1 MPGAPFSLFVW
12 QKPFLPALKDFIARR
27 TGGCPGRAL
36 LVVPHNRP
44 WRYLQ
49 HLYALDGRPTLLPK
63 VITLT
68 ELLGRWREQTGEPP
82 VHTANSLDQV
92 ALLRECVAGLSRSD
106 SGLAERFS
114 RMEMEEFLPWGMR
127 LAGVLDELFGYGVT
141 AADIAHMEGEVAP
154 PAAALLAAL
163 GRIQAAYAR
172 LLRERGWTTP
182 GFDACEAA
190 RLGEQVPESLRP
202 RADRPV
208 LLAGFAL
215 LTPTEDTLLRRLW
228 EAGAD
233 VCLHTDAA
241 LALGGKPHWACEE
254 HVRWLRRW
262 QARAVLAD
270 AADAADAAEFSG
282 PEFRFFAG
290 YDVHSQL
297 AALRESLL
305 EEMPPAGEDAARLDD
320 REDDEEDG
328 EERTVRW
335 LAGRQPAGP
344 STAVVL
350 THNGLL
356 LPVLHHLPRKDVN
369 ISMGYP
375 LERSPL
381 FRLLESL
388 FRTQEERGAD
398 GRYYWRSLLGCLRH
412 PYLAMLQQDDAAGAP
427 SSEAER
433 ASLREPL
440 ALLAETIRQGSR
452 SLALEEALSPVEAR
466 LAPQEA
472 RALRELVRILFAAF
486 AAVRT
491 CAELA
496 DALEALCACL
506 QERGRHIWPHYP
518 LDAEAMYRLREHC
531 LPVLRHNALSREP
544 FTARQLFQFAR
555 QILRQERIPFEAV
568 PLTGLQVL
576 GMLETRLLH
585 FDHLH
590 ILDATDES
598 LPGSAAQDPLL
609 PDSLRLELGLPDAR
623 RRERAAAHTLF
634 RLCAGARRVSFYWQE
649 GIARSAL
656 LDARKSRSR
665 FVEQLIWQEEQ
676 RRCRLLVPG
685 EAPLRTPACAARPST
700 ALPQE
705 VVHSPALREVMRR
718 FLAGRLSPTALD
730 VYLGCPKRFVWHYL
744 CRLREAEEV
753 NEGDDHALVGKIV
766 HRVLEQLYR
775 PHVGKTVDAKA
786 FRQTD
791 LAALLA
797 QALGELGGET
807 VLPPE
812 SRIMLELSVPYR
824 LKKYLDAQPE
834 TTVIGLEEPLET
846 RLPLWEGRQFAF
858 WGQADRIDRREGAL
872 HLVDYKTGRVRGADT
887 LLWNEEDFWQEL
899 EAFRR
904 AAEAGEAD
912 ADDALPLLAVVR
924 ERLRSL
930 QLPCYVALLSALR
943 PEERVENA
951 CLVELYEAG
960 AEYPL
965 FSGPWDDADYALA
978 LQRCR
983 ELLALLIWHMEHCPA
998 FRPVTGRCAY
1008 CPYRGACRA

>member
-1 MPGAPFSLFVW
+1 MSGTPFSLFDW
-12 QKPFLPALKDFIARR
+12 HKPFLPALKEFIARR
-27 TGGCPGRAL
+27 TDGCPGRAL

-49 HLYALDGRPTLLPK
+49 HLYALDGRPVLLPK
-63 VITLT
+63 VLTFT

-82 VHTANSLDQV
+82 SHTANSLDQV
-92 ALLRECVAGLSRSD
+92 ALLRECVTGLSRTD

-114 RMEMEEFLPWGMR
+114 RMEMEEFLPWGIR
-127 LAGVLDELFGYGVT
+127 LAGLLDELFGYGVT

-163 GRIQAAYAR
+163 GRIQEAYAH

-182 GFDACEAA
+182 GFDACEVA
-190 RLGEQVPESLRP
+190 RLSGQVPESLRARP
-202 RADRPV
+202 DRPV

-228 EAGAD
+228 ETGAD
-233 VCLHTDAA
+233 ICLHTDTA
-241 LALGGKPHWACEE
+241 LALGGSPHWACEE
-254 HVRWLRRW
+254 HSRWLRRW
-262 QARAVLAD
+262 QARAALVE
-270 AADAADAAEFSG
+270 AADTTEGPD
-282 PEFRFFAG
+282 PEFHFFAG
-290 YDVHSQL
+290 YDAHSQL

-305 EEMPPAGEDAARLDD
+305 AEMPLVEEEAARLDD
-320 REDDEEDG
+320 PDG
-328 EERTVRW
+328 ED
-335 LAGRQPAGP
+335 AGAIHWVADQKPAGP

-369 ISMGYP
+369 VSMGYP

-388 FRTQEERGAD
+388 FRTQEECSAD
-398 GRYYWRSLLGCLRH
+398 GRYYWRSLLECLRH
-412 PYLAMLQQDDAAGAP
+412 PYLAMLQQDDAAELPDVAGT
-427 SSEAER
+427 ER

-452 SLALEEALSPVEAR
+452 SLTLEEALSPVEAR
-466 LAPQEA
+466 LAPQEV
-472 RALRELVRILFAAF
+472 RALRELTHTLFAAF

-491 CAELA
+491 CEGLA
-496 DALEALCACL
+496 DALEALCTCL

-555 QILRQERIPFEAV
+555 QIMQQERIPFEAV

-634 RLCAGARRVSFYWQE
+634 RLCAGARKVFFYWQE
-649 GIARSAL
+649 GISRSAL
-656 LDARKSRSR
+656 FDARKSRSR
-665 FVEQLIWQEEQ
+665 FVEQLIWREE
-676 RRCRLLVPG
+676 RRRGRLLVPG
-685 EAPLRTPACAARPST
+685 EDPLRTPSCAARPST

-705 VVHSPALREVMRR
+705 IAHSPALRESMRR
-718 FLAGRLSPTALD
+718 FLDGRLSPTALD

-744 CRLREAEEV
+744 CRLHEAEEV
-753 NEGDDHALVGKIV
+753 NEGDDHALVGKVI

-775 PHVGKTVDAKA
+775 PYIGKDVSAA
-786 FRQTD
+786 HFREAD
-791 LAALLA
+791 LDGLLA
-797 QALGELGGET
+797 QALAELGGENA
-807 VLPPE
+807 LPPE
-812 SRIMLELSVPYR
+812 SRIMLELSAPYR
-824 LKKYLDAQPE
+824 LRKYLDEQPE
-834 TTVIGLEEPLET
+834 TTIVGLEEPLET
-846 RLPLWEGRQFAF
+846 RLLLWEGREFAF
-858 WGQADRIDRREGAL
+858 RGQADRIDRRDKAL
-872 HLVDYKTGRVRGADT
+872 HLVDYKTGRVHGADT
-887 LLWNEEDFWQEL
+887 QIWDDEEFWREL
-899 EAFRR
+899 DDFRR
-904 AAEAGEAD
+904 AAEAGTVD

-924 ERLRSL
+924 ERVRSL
-930 QLPCYVALLSALR
+930 QLPCYVPLLAALR
-943 PEERVENA
+943 PKERVENA
-951 CLVELYEAG
+951 CLVELYEKG
-960 AEYPL
+960 GESPL
-965 FSGPWDDADYALA
+965 FSGPWDNDEDHAVA

-983 ELLALLIWHMEHCPA
+983 ELLGLVIWHMEHCLT
-998 FRPVTGRCAY
+998 FKPVTGRCGH

>member
-1 MPGAPFSLFVW
+1 MPGTPFSLFAW
-12 QKPFLPALKDFIARR
+12 QRPFLPALKDFIARR
-27 TGGCPGRAL
+27 TDGCPGRAL

-63 VITLT
+63 VMTFT
-68 ELLGRWREQTGEPP
+68 DLLGRWREQVGEPP

-92 ALLRECVAGLSRSD
+92 ALLRECVTGLSRTD

-163 GRIQAAYAR
+163 GRIQEAYAR

-182 GFDACEAA
+182 GFDACEVA
-190 RLGEQVPESLRP
+190 RLGEQVPESLRA
-202 RADRPV
+202 REGRPV

-241 LALGGKPHWACEE
+241 LALGEKPHWACEE
-254 HVRWLRRW
+254 HARWLRRW
-262 QARAVLAD
+262 QARATLAE
-270 AADAADAAEFSG
+270 AADAAASPG
-282 PEFRFFAG
+282 PEFHFFAG

-297 AALRESLL
+297 VALRESLL
-305 EEMPPAGEDAARLDD
+305 EEMPSAGEDVARLD
-320 REDDEEDG
+320 REDG
-328 EERTVRW
+328 EEAAVHW
-335 LAGRQPAGP
+335 IAGRKPAGP

-369 ISMGYP
+369 VSMGYP

-398 GRYYWRSLLGCLRH
+398 GRYYWRSLLECLRH
-412 PYLAMLQQDDAAGAP
+412 PYLAMLQQDDATGLP
-427 SSEAER
+427 PVSER

-440 ALLAETIRQGSR
+440 ALLVETIRQGSR
-452 SLALEEALSPVEAR
+452 SLRLEEALSPVEVR
-466 LAPQEA
+466 LAAQEVS
-472 RALRELVRILFAAF
+472 ALRELVHILFAAF
-486 AAVRT
+486 ADVRT

-496 DALEALCACL
+496 DALEALCVFL

-555 QILRQERIPFEAV
+555 QILQQERIPFEAV

-634 RLCAGARRVSFYWQE
+634 RLCAGARKVSFYWQE
-649 GIARSAL
+649 GISRSAL
-656 LDARKSRSR
+656 FDARKSRSR

-676 RRCRLLVPG
+676 RRGRLLVPG
-685 EAPLRTPACAARPST
+685 EAPLRTPAGAARPST
-700 ALPQE
+700 THPQE
-705 VVHSPALREVMRR
+705 IVHTPALREVMRR
-718 FLAGRLSPTALD
+718 FLSGRLSPTALD
-730 VYLGCPKRFVWHYL
+730 AYLGCPKRFVWHYL
-744 CRLREAEEV
+744 CRLHEAEEV
-753 NEGDDHALVGKIV
+753 NEGDDHALVGKVI

-775 PHVGKTVDAKA
+775 PYIGEKVSATH
-786 FRQTD
+786 FRQAD
-791 LAALLA
+791 LATLLT
-797 QALGELGGET
+797 QALAELGGET
-807 VLPPE
+807 ALPPE

-834 TTVIGLEEPLET
+834 TIIIGLEEPLET
-846 RLPLWEGRQFAF
+846 RLSLWGGREFAF
-858 WGQADRIDRREGAL
+858 RGQADRIDRREEAL
-872 HLVDYKTGRVRGADT
+872 HLVDYKTGRVHGVDT
-887 LLWNEEDFWQEL
+887 QLWNEEDFWREL
-899 EAFRR
+899 NDFRR

-924 ERLRSL
+924 ERIRSL
-930 QLPCYVALLSALR
+930 QLPCYVALLAGLR
-943 PEERVENA
+943 PEARVENA

-960 AEYPL
+960 TEYPL
-965 FSGPWDDADYALA
+965 FSDPWTDADYAVA

-983 ELLALLIWHMEHCPA
+983 ELLGLVVWHMEHCPT
-998 FRPVTGRCAY
+998 FRPVTGRCAR

>member
-1 MPGAPFSLFVW
+1 MPGTPFSVFAW

-27 TGGCPGRAL
+27 TGNCPGRAL

-49 HLYALDGRPTLLPK
+49 HLYALDGRPVLLPK
-63 VITLT
+63 VLTFT

-82 VHTANSLDQV
+82 VQTANSLDQV
-92 ALLRECVAGLSRSD
+92 ALLRECVTGLSRTD
-106 SGLAERFS
+106 RGLAERFS

-127 LAGVLDELFGYGVT
+127 LASVLDELFGYGVT

-163 GRIQAAYAR
+163 GRIQEAYAR

-182 GFDACEAA
+182 GFDACEVA
-190 RLGEQVPESLRP
+190 RLGEQVPESLRARP
-202 RADRPV
+202 DRPV

-233 VCLHTDAA
+233 ICLHTDMA
-241 LALGGKPHWACEE
+241 LALGGRPHWACEE

-262 QARAVLAD
+262 QARATLVE
-270 AADAADAAEFSG
+270 AADTAESPG
-282 PEFRFFAG
+282 PEFHFFAG
-290 YDVHSQL
+290 YDGHSQL

-305 EEMPPAGEDAARLDD
+305 AEMPSGVEDAARLDD
-320 REDDEEDG
+320 TDG
-328 EERTVRW
+328 EDAEAIFWTAEQKPV
-335 LAGRQPAGP
+335 GP

-369 ISMGYP
+369 VSMGYP

-388 FRTQEERGAD
+388 FRTQEERRAD
-398 GRYYWRSLLGCLRH
+398 GRYYWRSLLECLRH
-412 PYLAMLQQDDAAGAP
+412 PYLAMLQQDDAAELP
-427 SSEAER
+427 SAAEAER

-440 ALLAETIRQGSR
+440 SLLAETIRQGSR
-452 SLALEEALSPVEAR
+452 SLTLEEALSPVEVR

-472 RALRELVRILFAAF
+472 RALRELVHILFAAF

-496 DALEALCACL
+496 DALEALCSCL

-555 QILRQERIPFEAV
+555 QIMQQERIPFEAV

-634 RLCAGARRVSFYWQE
+634 RLCAGARKVTFYWQE
-649 GIARSAL
+649 GISRSAL
-656 LDARKSRSR
+656 FDARKSRSR

-676 RRCRLLVPG
+676 RRGRLLVPG
-685 EAPLRTPACAARPST
+685 EAPLRTPSCAARPST
-700 ALPQE
+700 AQPQE
-705 VVHSPALREVMRR
+705 LVHSPALREVMRR
-718 FLAGRLSPTALD
+718 FLGGRLSPTALD

-744 CRLREAEEV
+744 CRLHEAEEV
-753 NEGDDHALVGKIV
+753 NEGDDHALVGKVI

-775 PHVGKTVDAKA
+775 PCIGKNVPAKP
-786 FRQTD
+786 FQKTD
-791 LAALLA
+791 MDSLLA
-797 QALGELGGET
+797 RTLVELGGET
-807 VLPPE
+807 ALSPE
-812 SRIMLELSVPYR
+812 SRIMLDISVPYR
-824 LKKYLDAQPE
+824 LRKYLEAQQE
-834 TTVIGLEEPLET
+834 TFIVGLEEPLET
-846 RLPLWEGRQFAF
+846 RLRLWEGREFAF
-858 WGQADRIDRREGAL
+858 RGQADRIDRRDEAL
-872 HLVDYKTGRVRGADT
+872 HLVDYKTGRVHGADT
-887 LLWNEEDFWQEL
+887 QIWEEEDFWQEL
-899 EAFRR
+899 ANFRC
-904 AAEAGEAD
+904 AAEAGTAD

-924 ERLRSL
+924 ERVRSL
-930 QLPCYVALLSALR
+930 QLPCYVALLSAMR
-943 PEERVENA
+943 SGERVENA
-951 CLVELYEAG
+951 CLVELYETG
-960 AEYPL
+960 KEYPL
-965 FSGPWDDADYALA
+965 FSGSWNREEDHAVALH
-978 LQRCR
+978 RCC
-983 ELLALLIWHMEHCPA
+983 ELLGLVIWHMEHCQT
-998 FRPVTGRCAY
+998 FRPVTGRCVH

>member
-1 MPGAPFSLFVW
+1 MSGTPFSLFDW
-12 QKPFLPALKDFIARR
+12 RKPFLPALKDFIARR
-27 TGGCPGRAL
+27 TDGCPGRAL

-49 HLYALDGRPTLLPK
+49 HLYALDGKPVLLPK
-63 VITLT
+63 VMTFT

-92 ALLRECVAGLSRSD
+92 ALLRECVNGLSRTD
-106 SGLAERFS
+106 RGLAERFS

-163 GRIQAAYAR
+163 GRIQEAYAS

-182 GFDACEAA
+182 GFDACEAV
-190 RLGEQVPESLRP
+190 RLGGEAPESLRA
-202 RADRPV
+202 RDGRPV

-233 VCLHTDAA
+233 ICLHTDPA
-241 LALGGKPHWACEE
+241 LALGGRPHWACEE
-254 HVRWLRRW
+254 HAGWLRRW
-262 QARAVLAD
+262 QARATLAE
-270 AADAADAAEFSG
+270 AAEGTERPG

-297 AALRESLL
+297 AALREDLL
-305 EEMPPAGEDAARLDD
+305 AELPPDAEAEDAARL
-320 REDDEEDG
+320 EDTDGEDG
-328 EERTVRW
+328 GAIRW
-335 LAGRQPAGP
+335 IAGRTPAGP

-388 FRTQEERGAD
+388 FRTQEERSAD
-398 GRYYWRSLLGCLRH
+398 GRYYWRSLLECLRH
-412 PYLAMLQQDDAAGAP
+412 PYLAMLQQEDAPAP
-427 SSEAER
+427 SPEPSPAPEADR

-440 ALLAETIRQGSR
+440 ALLAENLRQGSR
-452 SLALEEALSPVEAR
+452 SLTLEEALSPVEAR
-466 LAPQEA
+466 LASQEA
-472 RALRELVRILFAAF
+472 RALRELTHILFAAF

-496 DALEALCACL
+496 DALEALCVCL

-555 QILRQERIPFEAV
+555 QIMQQERIPFEAV

-634 RLCAGARRVSFYWQE
+634 RLCAGARKVTFYWQE
-649 GIARSAL
+649 GISRSAL
-656 LDARKSRSR
+656 FDARKSRSR

-676 RRCRLLVPG
+676 RRGRLLVPG
-685 EAPLRTPACAARPST
+685 EEPLRTPSCAARPST
-700 ALPQE
+700 AQPQE
-705 VVHSPALREVMRR
+705 LAHSPALREAMRR
-718 FLAGRLSPTALD
+718 FLDGRLSPTALD
-730 VYLGCPKRFVWHYL
+730 VYLGCPKRFVWRYL
-744 CRLREAEEV
+744 CRLHEAGEV
-753 NEGDDHALVGKIV
+753 NEGDDHALVGKVI

-775 PHVGKTVDAKA
+775 PHIGNSVGPNG
-786 FRQTD
+786 FRKD
-791 LAALLA
+791 LDVLLA
-797 QALGELGGET
+797 QALAELGGEDA
-807 VLPPE
+807 LPPE
-812 SRIMLELSVPYR
+812 SRIMLELSAPYR
-824 LKKYLDAQPE
+824 LRKYLEAQPE
-834 TTVIGLEEPLET
+834 TEIVGLEEALET
-846 RLPLWEGRQFAF
+846 RLPLWGGREFAF

-887 LLWNEEDFWQEL
+887 LLWNEEDFWREL
-899 EAFRR
+899 QDFRNE
-904 AAEAGEAD
+904 AEAGTVD

-924 ERLRSL
+924 ERVHSL
-930 QLPCYVALLSALR
+930 QLPCYVALLAGMR
-943 PEERVENA
+943 PGERVENA
-951 CLVELYEAG
+951 CLVELYETG
-960 AEYPL
+960 KEHPL
-965 FSGPWDDADYALA
+965 FSGPWTDEDYALA
-978 LQRCR
+978 LHRCR
-983 ELLALLIWHMEHCPA
+983 ELLGLVVWHMEHCPS
-998 FRPVTGRCAY
+998 FRPVTGRCLH

>member
-1 MPGAPFSLFVW
+1 MAGTPFSVFDW
-12 QKPFLPALKDFIARR
+12 RKPFLPALKEYIARR

-63 VITLT
+63 VMTFT
-68 ELLGRWREQTGEPP
+68 ELLGRWREQAGEPP

-92 ALLRECVAGLSRSD
+92 ALLRECVSGLSRTD

-163 GRIQAAYAR
+163 GRIQEAYAR

-182 GFDACEAA
+182 GFDACETA
-190 RLGEQVPESLRP
+190 RLGEEVPESLRARP
-202 RADRPV
+202 DRPV

-233 VCLHTDAA
+233 VCLHSDAA
-241 LALGGKPHWACEE
+241 LALGGRPHWACEE
-254 HVRWLRRW
+254 HARWLRRW
-262 QARAVLAD
+262 QARAMLAD
-270 AADAADAAEFSG
+270 AADAAEPAG
-282 PEFRFFAG
+282 PEFHFFAG

-297 AALRESLL
+297 AALREALL
-305 EEMPPAGEDAARLDD
+305 SEAEPATTDVARLDD
-320 REDDEEDG
+320 DADG
-328 EERTVRW
+328 ED
-335 LAGRQPAGP
+335 AGAILWAADQEPAGP

-369 ISMGYP
+369 VSMGYP

-388 FRTQEERGAD
+388 FRTQEERSAD
-398 GRYYWRSLLGCLRH
+398 GRYYWRSLLECLRH
-412 PYLAMLQQDDAAGAP
+412 PYLAMLQQEEAVEP
-427 SSEAER
+427 SPVPGAER

-440 ALLAETIRQGSR
+440 ALLAEVIRQGSR
-452 SLALEEALSPVEAR
+452 SLTLEEALAPVEAV

-472 RALRELVRILFAAF
+472 RALRELTHILFDAF

-496 DALEALCACL
+496 DALEALCTCL

-544 FTARQLFQFAR
+544 FTVRQLFQFAR
-555 QILRQERIPFEAV
+555 QIMQQERIPFEAV

-634 RLCAGARRVSFYWQE
+634 RLCAGARKVFFYWQE

-676 RRCRLLVPG
+676 RRGRLLAPG
-685 EAPLRTPACAARPST
+685 EDPLRTPSCAARPST
-700 ALPQE
+700 AQPRE
-705 VVHSPALREVMRR
+705 IAHSPALREAMRH

-744 CRLREAEEV
+744 CRLHEAEEV
-753 NEGDDHALVGKIV
+753 NEGDDHALVGKVI

-775 PHVGKTVDAKA
+775 PYIGKTVGAKD
-786 FRQTD
+786 FQQKD
-791 LAALLA
+791 LDGLLA
-797 QALGELGGET
+797 QSLAELGGENA
-807 VLPPE
+807 LPPE
-812 SRIMLELSVPYR
+812 SRIMLELSAPYR
-824 LKKYLDAQPE
+824 LRKYLDAQPQ
-834 TTVIGLEEPLET
+834 TTIIGLEEVLET
-846 RLPLWEGRQFAF
+846 RLPLWEGREFSF
-858 WGQADRIDRREGAL
+858 RGQADRIDRREDAL
-872 HLVDYKTGRVRGADT
+872 QLVDYKTGRVHSPDT
-887 LLWNEEDFWQEL
+887 LIWNEEDFWREL
-899 EAFRR
+899 KDFRG
-904 AAEAGEAD
+904 AAEAGTAD
-912 ADDALPLLAVVR
+912 ADDALPLLATVR

-930 QLPCYVALLSALR
+930 QLPCYVALLAEMR

-951 CLVELYEAG
+951 CLVELYEKG
-960 AEYPL
+960 EEHPL
-965 FSGPWDDADYALA
+965 FSGPWEGEDYALA
-978 LQRCR
+978 LHRCR
-983 ELLALLIWHMEHCPA
+983 ELLGLVVWHMEHCSA
-998 FRPVTGRCAY
+998 FRPVTGRCGR

>member
-1 MPGAPFSLFVW
+1 MPGTPFFLFDW
-12 QKPFLPALKDFIARR
+12 RKPFLPALKDFIARR
-27 TGGCPGRAL
+27 TDGCPGRAL

-63 VITLT
+63 VITFT
-68 ELLGRWREQTGEPP
+68 ELLGRWREQAGEPP

-92 ALLRECVAGLSRSD
+92 ALLRECVAGLSRTD

-127 LAGVLDELFGYGVT
+127 LAGVLEELFGYGVT

-163 GRIQAAYAR
+163 GRIQEAYAR

-182 GFDACEAA
+182 GFDACETA
-190 RLGEQVPESLRP
+190 RLGEDVPESLRA
-202 RADRPV
+202 RDGRPV

-215 LTPTEDTLLRRLW
+215 LTPTEDILLRRLW

-233 VCLHTDAA
+233 ICLHTDAA
-241 LALGGKPHWACEE
+241 LALGDRPHWACEE
-254 HVRWLRRW
+254 HARWLRRW
-262 QARAVLAD
+262 QARATLADAGD
-270 AADAADAAEFSG
+270 AADAAQPAG
-282 PEFRFFAG
+282 PEFHFFAG

-297 AALRESLL
+297 EALREDLL
-305 EEMPPAGEDAARLDD
+305 AEMPSAKDAEDAVRLD
-320 REDDEEDG
+320 REDGDEAVIHW
-328 EERTVRW
+328 T
-335 LAGRQPAGP
+335 AGQEPAGP

-398 GRYYWRSLLGCLRH
+398 GRYYWRSLLECLRH
-412 PYLAMLQQDDAAGAP
+412 PYLAMLQQEEAVDPAAAP
-427 SSEAER
+427 EAGR

-452 SLALEEALSPVEAR
+452 SRTLEEALAPVEVR
-466 LAPQEA
+466 LAPREA
-472 RALRELVRILFAAF
+472 RALRELVHILFSAF

-496 DALEALCACL
+496 DALEALCVCL
-506 QERGRHIWPHYP
+506 QERGGHIWPHYP
-518 LDAEAMYRLREHC
+518 LDAEALYRLREHC

-585 FDHLH
+585 FDRLY

-598 LPGSAAQDPLL
+598 LPGSAVQDPLL

-634 RLCAGARRVSFYWQE
+634 RLCAGASKVTFSWQE
-649 GIARSAL
+649 GISRSAL
-656 LDARKSRSR
+656 FDARKSRSR
-665 FVEQLIWQEEQ
+665 FVEQLIWQEE
-676 RRCRLLVPG
+676 RRRGRLLVPG
-685 EAPLRTPACAARPST
+685 EAPLHTPASAARPS
-700 ALPQE
+700 AAQPE
-705 VVHSPALREVMRR
+705 EIVHSPALREVMRR
-718 FLAGRLSPTALD
+718 FLDGRISPTALD
-730 VYLGCPKRFVWHYL
+730 AYLGCPKRFVWHYL

-753 NEGDDHALVGKIV
+753 NEGDDHALVGKVV

-775 PHVGKTVDAKA
+775 PHIGKTVCAQD
-786 FRQTD
+786 FRQAD
-791 LAALLA
+791 LAALLV
-797 QALGELGGET
+797 QALADLGGEDA
-807 VLPPE
+807 LPPE

-824 LKKYLDAQPE
+824 LRKYLDEQPE
-834 TTVIGLEEPLET
+834 TTIIGLEEPLET
-846 RLPLWEGRQFAF
+846 RLSLWEGRGFAF

-887 LLWNEEDFWQEL
+887 LLWNEEDFWREL
-899 EAFRR
+899 DDFRR

-924 ERLRSL
+924 ERLHSL
-930 QLPCYVALLSALR
+930 QLPCYVALLAGLR

-951 CLVELYEAG
+951 CLVELYEKG
-960 AEYPL
+960 KEHPL
-965 FSGPWDDADYALA
+965 FSGPWTDEDYAVA
-978 LQRCR
+978 LRRCR
-983 ELLALLIWHMEHCPA
+983 ELLGLVIWHMEHCA
-998 FRPVTGRCAY
+998 TFRPVTGRCAH